1 MKQLLGAFLLM
12 LLAVGACRK
21 ETGPRPVAE
30 DFLNA
35 MRERNYEAAGKFGT
49 TETVKLLKQFEKIEQ
64 LNGEAATAEQGGKI
78 TIVSEDIKGKTAT
91 IYFMEAGNPVE
102 QHITLVKV
110 AADGKENWKV
120 ALRKEE
126 IRLMQES

>member
-1 MKQLLGAFLLM
+1 MKKHIQFT
-12 LLAVGACRK
+12 LLAVLAFCACQK
-21 ETGPRPVAE
+21 ENGPRPVAE

-35 MRERNYEAAGKFGT
+35 MRERDYAAAGKFGT
-49 TETVKLLKQFEKIEQ
+49 DETVKLLRQFEKIEQ
-64 LNGEAATAEQGGKI
+64 LNGESGTGQQGGAI

-91 IYFMEAGNPVE
+91 IYFLEAGNPVE

-110 AADGKENWKV
+110 EEEGKESWKV